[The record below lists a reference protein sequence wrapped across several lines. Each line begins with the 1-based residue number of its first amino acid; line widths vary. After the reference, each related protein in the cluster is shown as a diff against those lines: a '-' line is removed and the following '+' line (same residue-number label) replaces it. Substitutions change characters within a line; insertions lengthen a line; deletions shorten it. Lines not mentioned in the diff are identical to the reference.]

1 MFCQALCDSICKNLI
16 WLPSS
21 LYPIWNDNLW
31 QFTDQEDTKL
41 HLHGSNIPKTM
52 TAVHLTT
59 IVCKLEIRVRNNP
72 SPVYC
77 SSGYNYITHKYGNSF
92 QILILVR
99 FLLKK
104 GGVNEGGGEGEGEER
119 GGEGGRGEGNERL
132 LFFSLRPF
140 PLPSRFYFYPRP
152 MILFLWL
159 GKNVQQENT
168 IWMTQCCLR
177 RRLGLIANTCLSI
190 ADHILRVL
198 WFVNRVACGGGYVGP
213 LQPLLSK
220 CNRTIIS
227 RKRKFNNQNIS

>member
-1 MFCQALCDSICKNLI
+1 MGRNLRALNALYSISLSPRSFIDLLRLFSKLLHANEFWQWYVMFCQALCDSICKNLI

-59 IVCKLEIRVRNNP
+59 IVCKLEIRVRNNS

-104 GGVNEGGGEGEGEER
+104 GGANEGGGEGEGRRGEER
-119 GGEGGRGEGNERL
+119 EGEGKETKDSSFHCAPSPSL
-132 LFFSLRPF
+132 HAFIFTLAPWSYFSG
-140 PLPSRFYFYPRP
+140 S
-152 MILFLWL
+152 
-159 GKNVQQENT
+159 GKICNRK
-168 IWMTQCCLR
+168 TQF
-177 RRLGLIANTCLSI
+177 GWHS
-190 ADHILRVL
+190 
-198 WFVNRVACGGGYVGP
+198 VACGGG
-213 LQPLLSK
+213 
-220 CNRTIIS
+220 
-227 RKRKFNNQNIS
+227 